1 MLNKRGSTL
10 IETLFAFQVYLCI
23 IIVLI
28 FIVQNL
34 NTRHNKLK
42 NFYNDIIEKEEML
55 LESDDIYQILDKVLR

>member
-1 MLNKRGSTL
+1 MLNKRGSSL

-28 FIVQNL
+28 FIVQSM

-42 NFYNDIIEKEEML
+42 NFYNDIVEKEEML